1 MVLYIFLITPK
12 VLPNNIDFSKHNY
25 SFHLMESRNRV
36 NETMLRCMPYLISTY
51 ETGLL
56 CQISIII
63 AHKQIHVICNSF
75 FRNTIHH
82 ANFFKSQFIG
92 AYHECFLYRF
102 LHRQNK
108 KWKIDHMIITNNHDW
123 WTLSIRCTSNTHMN

>member
-1 MVLYIFLITPK
+1 MLVVCMYPCYSFVKDNFSFLVPLLFQLIYMITPK

-36 NETMLRCMPYLISTY
+36 NETMLRCMPYLISTH

-102 LHRQNK
+102 YK
-108 KWKIDHMIITNNHDW
+108 
-123 WTLSIRCTSNTHMN
+123 S

>member
-1 MVLYIFLITPK
+1 MFVVCMYPCYPCIKDNFSFLVPLLFQLIYMITPK

-108 KWKIDHMIITNNHDW
+108 K
-123 WTLSIRCTSNTHMN
+123 

>member
-1 MVLYIFLITPK
+1 MLVVCMYPCYSFVKDNFSFLVPLLFQLIYMITPK

-108 KWKIDHMIITNNHDW
+108 K
-123 WTLSIRCTSNTHMN
+123 